1 MEKADPRA
9 VLDTAAKRF
18 REAGHEV
25 ADNLERQDAAFF
37 LFQAAKDW
45 KAAGHE
51 IDPELGALLVS
62 AIQDACEF
70 DVLFLY
76 DDIANRVT
84 AMIAKCE
91 GVEPTELIIRAI
103 QGTLA
108 KDGLEADKH
117 MIDEFN
123 KTINFLVEFIKR
135 HIGDEKSRK
144 DLIDGWLDSMSEELD
159 DIEDHL
165 TMARALTSK
174 GGGGEV
180 GL

>member
-1 MEKADPRA
+1 MEERADPR
-9 VLDTAAKRF
+9 VILDAATKRF
-18 REAGHEV
+18 RETGHEV
-25 ADNLERQDAAFF
+25 ADNLDRQDAAFF

-51 IDPELGALLVS
+51 IDPELDALLVS

-108 KDGLEADKH
+108 RDGLEADEGL
-117 MIDEFN
+117 ITEFSKVN
-123 KTINFLVEFIKR
+123 AFLVEFIKS
-135 HIGDEKSRK
+135 HVGDDQLRK
-144 DLIDGWLDSMSEELD
+144 DLIDGWLDSMAGELAD
-159 DIEDHL
+159 LKDHL
-165 TMARALTSK
+165 TLSQALVK
-174 GGGGEV
+174 AGGI
-180 GL
+180 